1 LQKSKTIYV
10 TFVPLCARVYALCAW
25 YSDLMD
31 GDLFQWEQLFLADH
45 EICCVMMAVS
55 ALGYDVML
63 LCGLLFEC
71 LGCQRDWQPFPGGE
85 TLQLWFRTRY
95 ERVLPA
101 TTSKCRHVK
110 L

>member
-1 LQKSKTIYV
+1 MFSPRSEIIAEIKNY
-10 TFVPLCARVYALCAW
+10 LCYIRAIALCAW
-25 YSDLMD
+25 YSDLID

-71 LGCQRDWQPFPGGE
+71 LGCQRD
-85 TLQLWFRTRY
+85 
-95 ERVLPA
+95 
-101 TTSKCRHVK
+101 
-110 L
+110 